1 MRHPLLLATSLSLS
15 AFAVAALA
23 QDDQN
28 SNALPIASVTCD
40 QIAKVPA
47 AYQAALIYYA
57 AGYRDGLDYAR
68 AELTV
73 PPPASSS
80 IPTEI
85 TPSAASTESS
95 SASEQSSPSGE
106 PTANADGQ
114 VIAGLTLQTEDIV
127 TACAAAP
134 HAFLTDIIA
143 DHGGARGVQGVTTPA
158 PQTIIASSA
167 PATGGGGGIAPPVGA
182 SSAPAP
188 GATDTSGT
196 AGVSADL
203 GAASQQFQQ
212 NTTGTTPGTSKPGAA
227 SALQIPGATGTT
239 PGAATPGATTTP

>member
-1 MRHPLLLATSLSLS
+1 MRHSLLLATSLSLG
-15 AFAVAALA
+15 AFAMAALA

-28 SNALPIASVTCD
+28 SHALPIASVTCG
-40 QIAKVPA
+40 QIAQVPA

-68 AELTV
+68 AELTT
-73 PPPASSS
+73 PTATSSS

-85 TPSAASTESS
+85 TPSAPSAESA
-95 SASEQSSPSGE
+95 SASEQPSFS
-106 PTANADGQ
+106 AAADSGGK
-114 VIAGLTLQTEDIV
+114 VIAGLTLQTGDIV

-143 DHGGARGVQGVTTPA
+143 DHGGARGVQVVTPPA

-167 PATGGGGGIAPPVGA
+167 PATGGGGGISPPTGA
-182 SSAPAP
+182 SSAAVP
-188 GATDTSGT
+188 GTTDNSGT
-196 AGVSADL
+196 AGVSSDL

-212 NTTGTTPGTSKPGAA
+212 NTMGTTPDTKTSGAA
-227 SALQIPGATGTT
+227 SALQIPGATATPPATT
-239 PGAATPGATTTP
+239 PAPGATTSP